1 MKNIFLFMT
10 ISCLLC
16 CCNNVVAQKDANAAR
31 EKAVALNKEAFE
43 LYATS
48 GRDIRKYPPI
58 VKLYRESIDIDST
71 LISSYICLAERLAE
85 MDSCRQA
92 LQAVDECMHAN
103 PSKVTPDMFF
113 MKGLLTAKCGFW
125 KEGRALLNKAAEM
138 KVSEVDAKEKA
149 TTMDYVN
156 AAYINAF
163 SGNKGKSLSLIEKG
177 IEMCGQ
183 NDRRAEYVRARCLD
197 FKDWFANFDMKQEI
211 MDYWGGDKPMKYDR
225 HVKNVVKKYEGD
237 KTNVHVWK

>member
-1 MKNIFLFMT
+1 M
-10 ISCLLC
+10 
-16 CCNNVVAQKDANAAR
+16 
-31 EKAVALNKEAFE
+31 
-43 LYATS
+43 Y
-48 GRDIRKYPPI
+48 
-58 VKLYRESIDIDST
+58 
-71 LISSYICLAERLAE
+71 
-85 MDSCRQA
+85 
-92 LQAVDECMHAN
+92 AN

-149 TTMDYVN
+149 TAMDYVN

-183 NDRRAEYVRARCLD
+183 E
-197 FKDWFANFDMKQEI
+197 
-211 MDYWGGDKPMKYDR
+211 
-225 HVKNVVKKYEGD
+225 
-237 KTNVHVWK
+237 